1 MINIL
6 LYIYNIILI
15 MGVNKIIAKK
25 VEIKF
30 YKQYKLNIDV
40 LNIIFSYI
48 NNIYLNKKEKKI
60 YLIFKMN
67 EKIKQRLNYFS
78 YQNNEYINHSYLK
91 NFNSSYIMINYLFE
105 RHDCDLKIKPNFKI
119 IWDEDEYKYINKTE
133 PNQYEININ
142 CVFNLRDFTDETI
155 KEMRSVLY
163 RLRYIN
169 KLNEV
174 YYVTYSLKKNN
185 YRDMLVLKLTFI
197 ITLNDAL
204 NIKLNNIL
212 NEKIDKKRIY
222 DFKDINPSGENNNKV
237 KKNIA
242 LIKEIIIDKI
252 NKTLDDNLIKLKN

>member
-1 MINIL
+1 
-6 LYIYNIILI
+6 
-15 MGVNKIIAKK
+15 
-25 VEIKF
+25 
-30 YKQYKLNIDV
+30 
-40 LNIIFSYI
+40 
-48 NNIYLNKKEKKI
+48 
-60 YLIFKMN
+60 MN

-91 NFNSSYIMINYLFE
+91 NIMINYLFE
-105 RHDCDLKIKPNFKI
+105 RHDCDLKIKPNIKI
-119 IWDEDEYKYINKTE
+119 IWNEEEYKYITKIE

-169 KLNEV
+169 RQNEV

-197 ITLNDAL
+197 ITLNDIL
-204 NIKLNNIL
+204 STKLNNIL

-222 DFKDINPSGENNNKV
+222 GVNDINPSGENNNKV

-252 NKTLDDNLIKLKN
+252 NNTLDNNLIKLKN